1 MISFNDISKLFSYD
15 LEGKFCIEIEFLV
28 KGEPIYQS
36 CWMGKMPDRE
46 KKEKEILELCRAGK
60 KCSAIADEMGYSERT
75 IQRRRKELDS
85 RIKDV
90 IRI

>member
-1 MISFNDISKLFSYD
+1 MRN
-15 LEGKFCIEIEFLV
+15 
-28 KGEPIYQS
+28 IYLS
-36 CWMGKMPDRE
+36 GE

>member
-1 MISFNDISKLFSYD
+1 MRN
-15 LEGKFCIEIEFLV
+15 
-28 KGEPIYQS
+28 IYLS
-36 CWMGKMPDRE
+36 GE

-60 KCSAIADEMGYSERT
+60 KCSAIANEMGYSERT